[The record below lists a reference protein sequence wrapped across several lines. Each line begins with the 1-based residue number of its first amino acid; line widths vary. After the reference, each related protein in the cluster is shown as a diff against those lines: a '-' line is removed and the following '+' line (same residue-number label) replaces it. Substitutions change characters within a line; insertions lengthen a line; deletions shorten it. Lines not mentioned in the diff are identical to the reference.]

1 MQIYEIEIQY
11 ESWKKELSIIF
22 VQFLK
27 DDINETK
34 KIIKLKIKF
43 KKITKTSF
51 KINSKIK
58 NNNLTLL

>member
-34 KIIKLKIKF
+34 KIIKLKIKL
-43 KKITKTSF
+43 KKK
-51 KINSKIK
+51 
-58 NNNLTLL
+58 